1 MHSRPPRLRLLVQH
15 SKAENPAQI
24 ASPHSDEEGQSA
36 HHCDVFGSSSPEFRA
51 EMMGQLM
58 GVVSTVPK
66 LAQQQPLNAAIAAVE
81 AVGAENEIEAMLA
94 VQMASVHS
102 VAMLMLSRAKHA
114 STIEA
119 MQEYGTLAT
128 KMLRAYTAQTEA
140 LAKLRRGG
148 EQKVIVE
155 HVHVYPGG
163 QAVVG
168 AVEGGGGVAGNRRQP
183 HAIADA
189 SQPAVRRA
197 DQEREFVPV
206 TGNGEGSVPDAR
218 RR

>member
-1 MHSRPPRLRLLVQH
+1 MK
-15 SKAENPAQI
+15 SK
-24 ASPHSDEEGQSA
+24 
-36 HHCDVFGSSSPEFRA
+36 
-51 EMMGQLM
+51 
-58 GVVSTVPK
+58 
-66 LAQQQPLNAAIAAVE
+66 
-81 AVGAENEIEAMLA
+81 AMLA
-94 VQMASVHS
+94 VQMASVHN

-128 KMLRAYTAQTEA
+128 KMLRAYTAQIEA

-163 QAVVG
+163 QAIVG
-168 AVEGGGGVAGNRRQP
+168 TVEGGGGVVGNRRQA

-189 SQPAVRRA
+189 SQPTVRRA
-197 DQEREFVPV
+197 DQERESVPI
-206 TGNGEGSVPDAR
+206 TGNS
-218 RR
+218 